1 MPTAAAAS
9 KRLNNPTVI
18 GVFVIRCTNVWLFCS
33 TALSKANLAAG
44 ATVPQGLG
52 GAGATVPQGLGGT
65 VAAGV
70 VVTVTAGVVVK
81 VTAGVVVVVHG
92 VLVRHGVVVVVH
104 GVVVVYG
111 VVVVVT
117 IGAAVAQG
125 LAGAGVGTGPA
136 VAHGL
141 GSTVVL

>member
-52 GAGATVPQGLGGT
+52 GT

-70 VVTVTAGVVVK
+70 VVTVAAGVVVK